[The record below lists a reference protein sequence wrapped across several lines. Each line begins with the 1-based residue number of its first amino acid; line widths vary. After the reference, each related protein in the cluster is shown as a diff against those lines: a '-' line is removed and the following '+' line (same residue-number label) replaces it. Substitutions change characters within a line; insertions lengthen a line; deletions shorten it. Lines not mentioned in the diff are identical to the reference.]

1 MSLKRDFL
9 SLADLTPAEFNE
21 WLHYAIELKREWQAG
36 GNPPLLKNKT
46 LGMIF
51 TKPSLRTR
59 VSFEMAMRH
68 LGGHAL
74 YLGPEEIGLGKRE
87 SVADVARVLSRFVD
101 GIMARV
107 FAHSDLVTLAQFSR
121 VPVINGLS
129 DASHPCQALGD
140 MITIYEQRG
149 ALKGV
154 NVSFIGDANNVATE
168 LTYACAYSGAHMT
181 LGCPA
186 QYQLGAEELAKAQW
200 IAAQTGGSVTQIND
214 PRAAIEAA
222 DVVYTDTW
230 ISMGQEAEA
239 AVKMPVFMPYQVN
252 AQLMSYARPDTIV
265 MHCLPAH
272 RGQEITDDVADHAN
286 SAIWDQAENRM
297 HAQKAILAKLLA
309 G

>member
-1 MSLKRDFL
+1 MPKRDFL
-9 SLADLTPAEFNE
+9 SLADLTPDEFDN
-21 WLHYAIELKREWQAG
+21 WLNYAFILKRAWLDG
-36 GNPPLLKNKT
+36 GNEPLLKGKT

-68 LGGHAL
+68 LGGHAI
-74 YLGPEEIGLGKRE
+74 YLGPDEIGLGKRE

-107 FAHSDLVTLAQFSR
+107 FGHEDLVTLAVNSR

-140 MITIYEQRG
+140 MMTIVEH
-149 ALKGV
+149 KGTTKGIH
-154 NVSFIGDANNVATE
+154 VSFIGDANNVATE
-168 LTYACAYSGAHMT
+168 LAFACAYSGAHMT
-181 LGCPA
+181 LGCP
-186 QYQLGAEELAKAQW
+186 EEYALAPETLAKAQW
-200 IAAQTGGSVTQIND
+200 IALQTGGSVTQIHD
-214 PRAAIEAA
+214 PRTAIEAA
-222 DVVYTDTW
+222 EVVYTDTW

-239 AVKMPVFMPYQVN
+239 NEKMPIFTPFQLN
-252 AQLMSYARPDTIV
+252 ADLMRFARPDAMV

-272 RGQEITDDVADHAN
+272 RGQEITDDVADAPN

-297 HAQKAILAKLLA
+297 HAQKSILVKLLT
-309 G
+309 

>member
-1 MSLKRDFL
+1 MLRKRDFL
-9 SLADLTPAEFNE
+9 SLADLTPDEFNE
-21 WLHYAIELKREWQAG
+21 WLDYAFALKREWLAG
-36 GNPPLLKNKT
+36 GNAPLLQNKT

-68 LGGHAL
+68 LGGHAI

-107 FAHSDLVTLAQFSR
+107 FAHSDLVMLAENSR

-140 MITIYEQRG
+140 MMTIYEHKG
-149 ALKGV
+149 SLKGV
-154 NVSFIGDANNVATE
+154 HVSFIGDANNVATE
-168 LTYACAYSGAHMT
+168 LTFACAYSGAHMT
-181 LGCPA
+181 LGCPP
-186 QYQLGAEELAKAQW
+186 QYQLGDDVLAKAQW

-214 PRAAIEAA
+214 PRTAIEAA
-222 DVVYTDTW
+222 EVVYTDTW

-239 AVKMPVFMPYQVN
+239 AVKMPIFMPYQVN
-252 AQLMSYARPDTIV
+252 AGLMRYARPDAII

-272 RGQEITDDVADHAN
+272 RGQEITDDVADHSN

-297 HAQKAILAKLLA
+297 HAQKAILVKLLR
-309 G
+309 